1 MKRFGSAN
9 PLAGYVLVA
18 AAAFLWAASANLAK
32 AAFAGGWVPG
42 LRPVDVLTLT
52 QMRSTVSFVLL
63 FFALLIL
70 RGRGGIAM
78 PWKAWLACLV
88 LGALGFAGSNYF
100 YYFAISKTTVATA
113 IVIQYMA
120 PVYVLLIRL
129 ALREEMLHRYRV
141 AAVCSAVL
149 GCALVVGIGSGVS
162 LRGNLVGIL
171 AAQAAAWAFTFSN
184 VGGGRLTA
192 KFDPMLV
199 VMYSMMG
206 AALLWLPINPPSA
219 WRAHH
224 YDTRQWLFLLG
235 FAVFSML
242 IPYSLYFVALRLL
255 DATRAIV
262 TSCLEPVF
270 ASLIAWLLL
279 KEALRPLQVCGILL
293 VISATLLLQVR
304 QRGREPE
311 PLLEVPPG

>member
-1 MKRFGSAN
+1 MRRFGSSH

-18 AAAFLWAASANLAK
+18 SAAFLWAASANLAK

-42 LRPVDVLTLT
+42 LQQVDVLTLT

-63 FFALLIL
+63 FVALLFL
-70 RGRGGIAM
+70 RGVRGIAM
-78 PWKAWLACLV
+78 PWKAWLGCIV
-88 LGALGFAGSNYF
+88 LGAIGFAGSNYF
-100 YYFAISKTTVATA
+100 YYTAIEKTTVATA
-113 IVIQYMA
+113 VVIQYMS

-129 ALREEMLHRYRV
+129 AMREEKLQRYRV

-162 LRGNLVGIL
+162 LRGNMAGVI

-184 VGGGRLTA
+184 VGGGRLTE

-199 VMYSMMG
+199 VMYSMLG
-206 AALLWLPINPPSA
+206 ATLLWLPINPPTA
-219 WRAHH
+219 WVAHH
-224 YDTRQWLFLLG
+224 YSGRQWAFLLG

-242 IPYSLYFVALRLL
+242 VPYSLYFFALKML
-255 DATRAIV
+255 DATRAII

-270 ASLIAWLLL
+270 ASLLAWLLL
-279 KEALRPLQVCGILL
+279 KEVLRPLQVCGILL
-293 VISATLLLQVR
+293 VISATFLLQIR
-304 QRGREPE
+304 QRVPA
-311 PLLEVPPG
+311 LEVPPG